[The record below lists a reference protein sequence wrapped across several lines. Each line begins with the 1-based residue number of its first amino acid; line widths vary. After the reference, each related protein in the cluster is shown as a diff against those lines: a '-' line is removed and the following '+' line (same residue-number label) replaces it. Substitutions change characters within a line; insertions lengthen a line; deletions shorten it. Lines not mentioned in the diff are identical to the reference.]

1 MVCVGGGEAEG
12 GTCNVEQQAWLEAHK
27 LVRGVEEHEE
37 EVLGT
42 ASEEDVLLEAGLAHG
57 ETHH

>member
-1 MVCVGGGEAEG
+1 MVCGGDGEAEG
-12 GTCNVEQQAWLEAHK
+12 GTCNVEQQAWLEPHK
-27 LVRGVEEHEE
+27 LVREVGEHEE

-42 ASEEDVLLEAGLAHG
+42 ASEEDVLLGADLARG